1 MRILALFLIASLAG
15 AQQMKSRI
23 ATGFDSISSARLQAD
38 LTFLSSDALEGRRS
52 LERGSEV
59 AIQWIASQFAIA
71 GLKPLVG
78 ESYLQPVPLIEYTAD
93 RALTSLTIHHG
104 AKSETYHAPDATANF
119 SNEVTLT
126 GTVVFAGYGI
136 SAPELGYDD
145 YAGIDVT
152 GKVVLIFN
160 HEPQENDEASIF
172 NGKGNTRYN
181 NATYKS
187 LNAQRHGAIGILAMP
202 DVNNHA
208 AGQGRGGRAGAAAP
222 QAAAGGRGAQAQTRP
237 RIPTEA
243 LSEGGPAIPTFT
255 ISAKL
260 GEELLAAA
268 GKKPAEVQAALD
280 AKPAP
285 GSCAIPDTRVDLHPA
300 VSERRRAN
308 SYNVAGLLEGSD
320 PALKAETV
328 IYSAHFDHDGIG
340 PLGILHGAD
349 DNGSGTV
356 GVVELARAFAA
367 NPVKPKRSILF
378 IVFAAEERGLLGAY
392 HYVAHPLRPLET
404 TRVEINFD
412 MIGRNEAA
420 DPRVQTEISPDT
432 SNELGLIGTH
442 YSPDYRAVVER
453 NNEMVGLKLNYK
465 WDRDSSNQVLFR
477 SDQYPFLQHD
487 IPGVWWFTGFHPDY
501 HQITDTVEKINFVKM
516 VKILKLAYASG
527 FDFADSPNVPKLVGK
542 AISRQ

>member
-1 MRILALFLIASLAG
+1 MRVLTLLLIASLAG

-23 ATGFDSISSARLQAD
+23 APGFDSISGTRLKAD

-59 AIQWIASQFAIA
+59 AIQWIAAQFAIA

-78 ESYLQPVPLIEYTAD
+78 DSYLQPVPLIEFTAD
-93 RALTSLTIHHG
+93 RALTSLTVHHG
-104 AKSETYHAPDATANF
+104 ATSDTYHAPDATANF
-119 SNEVTLT
+119 SNEVTLS
-126 GTVVFAGYGI
+126 GAVVFAGYGI

-145 YAGIDVT
+145 YAGIDAR
-152 GKVVLIFN
+152 GKIVLIFN
-160 HEPQENDEASIF
+160 HEPQENDGTSVF

-181 NATYKS
+181 NAAYKS
-187 LNAQRHGAIGILAMP
+187 LNAQRHGAIGIVSMP

-208 AGQGRGGRAGAAAP
+208 AGQGRGGRAGAAG
-222 QAAAGGRGAQAQTRP
+222 QAGAAGRGTGTQTRT

-243 LSEGGPAIPTFT
+243 LSDGGPAIPTFT
-255 ISAKL
+255 LSARL
-260 GEELLAAA
+260 GEDLLAAA
-268 GKKPAEVQAALD
+268 GKKPAEIQTALD

-285 GSCAIPDTRVDLHPA
+285 MSFAIPDTRVELHPA

-320 PALKAETV
+320 PALKAETIV
-328 IYSAHFDHDGIG
+328 YSAHFDHDGIG

-356 GVVELARAFAA
+356 GVVELARAFAL
-367 NPVKPKRSILF
+367 NPIKPKRSILF

-392 HYVAHPLRPLET
+392 YYVAHPLRPLAT

-465 WDRDSSNQVLFR
+465 WDRDASNQVLFR
-477 SDQYPFLQHD
+477 SDQYPSLQHD

-501 HQITDTVEKINFVKM
+501 HQISDTVEKINFEKM

-527 FDFADSPNVPKLVGK
+527 FDFADSPTFPKLVGK
-542 AISRQ
+542 AMSKQ